1 MSPLARLRPVSLDL
15 LRRRRFFSSSPSSP
29 SSILSPDSSAPL
41 SSKEKTRAALS
52 LLKAEKNPERII
64 DICRAASL
72 TPQSHLDRV
81 AFSVAISKLT
91 ESSYFDGIRRFLE
104 ESKGRPDLR
113 NERFMCHAIVLY
125 GQAGMLNEA
134 IDTFKHVEELGIRR
148 TVKSLNALLFASIVA
163 KDFKETKRIFMEFPR
178 IYSVAPDLETF
189 NTVIKA
195 FSESESTSSAYSALA
210 EMDRKG
216 VKPNATTFGTM
227 LAGFYKEEKYEDV
240 GKVLELM
247 QKYGVARGVSIYNIR
262 IQSLCKLRKSDEAKV
277 LLDGMLAR
285 GMKPNSETY
294 AHLIHGFCTEERYD
308 EAKKMFKSM
317 MNHGCRP
324 TSDCYFTFI
333 HYLCKGGEFDT
344 ALQICKESMEKGWI
358 PNFGT
363 MKSLVNGLVS
373 IDKVDEA
380 RELIKQVKERFSRN
394 TDLWDEVEAGLP
406 Q

>member
-1 MSPLARLRPVSLDL
+1 MSPLARLRPISPHLLL
-15 LRRRRFFSSSPSSP
+15 LRRRFSSPSPSP
-29 SSILSPDSSAPL
+29 SSILSPDFNAPL

-52 LLKAEKNPERII
+52 LLKAEKNPERIL

-81 AFSVAISKLT
+81 AFSVAISRLA
-91 ESSYFDGIRRFLE
+91 ESRHLDGVRRFLE
-104 ESKGRPDLR
+104 ESKARPDLR
-113 NERFMCHAIVLY
+113 NERFLCHAIVLY
-125 GQAGMLNEA
+125 GQAGMIADA
-134 IDTFKHVEELGIRR
+134 IATFEQVEELGIRR
-148 TVKSLNALLFASIVA
+148 TVKSLNALLFASVVA
-163 KDFKETKRIFMEFPR
+163 KDYKETKRIFVEFPR
-178 IYSVAPDLETF
+178 VYGVAPDLETF

-195 FSESESTSSAYSALA
+195 FSESGSTSSAYSAVA

-216 VKPNATTFGTM
+216 VRPNATTFGNM

-247 QKYGVARGVSIYNIR
+247 QKYEVSRGIGIYNIR
-262 IQSLCKLRKSDEAKV
+262 IRSLCKLRKSDEAKV

-285 GMKPNSETY
+285 RMKPNSETY
-294 AHLIHGFCTEERYD
+294 AHLIHGFCNEERFE

-317 MNHGCRP
+317 VNGGCRP
-324 TSDCYFTFI
+324 NSDCYFTFI
-333 HYLCKGGEFDT
+333 HYLCKGGDFDT
-344 ALQICKESMEKGWI
+344 ALRVCKESMENGWV

-363 MKSLVNGLVS
+363 MKSLVNGLAS
-373 IDKVDEA
+373 IDKVGEA
-380 RELIKQVKERFSRN
+380 RELIAQVKEKFSRN